1 MAKAIER
8 SSFMKSIWKSK
19 RFLIGFT
26 YLFILVSASFIYSW
40 FFKDN
45 IQKPPQLLY
54 NDNNELLGKA
64 PFPPSLIPPF
74 GSDRFGESVF
84 LQIIEGA
91 KFTILLAVA
100 ISFFRI
106 LFGTCIGILLSL
118 YVPKFKRFFQ
128 ACSEVFYYIPTL
140 FIAFILITPVN
151 IVIISNADRLDPN
164 ISFAFYQVLV
174 LIFVALPTLS
184 LYISSEV
191 DEFMKQD
198 YILSSQLLGASR
210 FHIIKK
216 HLRVLLLDRLF
227 VLFMEHI
234 VQTLILVIHLALLD
248 IVIGGIQMRE
258 LYDGVLK
265 PVSLSND
272 WAGLIGLNRN
282 EMNLSWW
289 IIFYTLASF
298 FITILFIKLMT
309 IGIQDALKARDSQ
322 VVAIQTVPNQKK
334 FVKHQDSFS
343 FANKVNL

>member
-1 MAKAIER
+1 MTITNYLER
-8 SSFMKSIWKSK
+8 
-19 RFLIGFT
+19 
-26 YLFILVSASFIYSW
+26 
-40 FFKDN
+40 
-45 IQKPPQLLY
+45 
-54 NDNNELLGKA
+54 

-118 YVPKFKRFFQ
+118 YAPKFKRFFQ

-248 IVIGGIQMRE
+248 IIIGGIQMRE

-272 WAGLIGLNRN
+272 WAGLIGLNRY
-282 EMNLSWW
+282 EMNISWW
-289 IIFYTLASF
+289 IILYTLVSF

-322 VVAIQTVPNQKK
+322 VVAIQTVPNHKK
-334 FVKHQDSFS
+334 FVKSKDSFS
-343 FANKVNL
+343 FVDKVNL

>member
-1 MAKAIER
+1 MAKTIER

-45 IQKPPQLLY
+45 IPKPPQLLY

-118 YVPKFKRFFQ
+118 YAPKFKRFFQ
-128 ACSEVFYYIPTL
+128 SCSEVFYYIPTL

-151 IVIISNADRLDPN
+151 IVIVSNADRLDPN

-191 DEFMKQD
+191 EEFMKQD

-234 VQTLILVIHLALLD
+234 VQALILVIHLALLD

-272 WAGLIGLNRN
+272 WAGLIGLNRY
-282 EMNLSWW
+282 EMNISWW
-289 IIFYTLASF
+289 IILYTLVSF

-322 VVAIQTVPNQKK
+322 VVAIQTVPNHKK
-334 FVKHQDSFS
+334 FVKSKDSFS
-343 FANKVNL
+343 FVDKVNL

>member
-1 MAKAIER
+1 
-8 SSFMKSIWKSK
+8 MKSIWKSK

-45 IQKPPQLLY
+45 IPKPPQLLY

-272 WAGLIGLNRN
+272 WAGLIGLNRY
-282 EMNLSWW
+282 EMNISWW
-289 IIFYTLASF
+289 IILYTLVSF

-322 VVAIQTVPNQKK
+322 VVAIQTVPNHKNLLK
-334 FVKHQDSFS
+334 VKILFR
-343 FANKVNL
+343 L

>member
-1 MAKAIER
+1 
-8 SSFMKSIWKSK
+8 MKSIWKSK

-64 PFPPSLIPPF
+64 PFSPSLMPPF

-84 LQIIEGA
+84 LQIVEGA

-118 YVPKFKRFFQ
+118 YAPRFKRFFQ

-191 DEFMKQD
+191 DEFMKRD

-272 WAGLIGLNRN
+272 WAGLIGLNRY
-282 EMNLSWW
+282 EMNISWW
-289 IIFYTLASF
+289 IILYTLVSF

-322 VVAIQTVPNQKK
+322 VVAIQTVPNHKK
-334 FVKHQDSFS
+334 FVKSKDSFS
-343 FANKVNL
+343 FVDKVNL

>member
-1 MAKAIER
+1 
-8 SSFMKSIWKSK
+8 MKSIWKSK

-45 IQKPPQLLY
+45 ILKPPQLLY

-64 PFPPSLIPPF
+64 PFPPSLMPPF

-118 YVPKFKRFFQ
+118 YAPKFKRFFQ

-140 FIAFILITPVN
+140 FIAFILITPFN
-151 IVIISNADRLDPN
+151 IVIISNADRLEPN
-164 ISFAFYQVLV
+164 IPFSFYQVLV

-227 VLFMEHI
+227 VVFMEHI

-272 WAGLIGLNRN
+272 WAGLIGLNRY

-289 IIFYTLASF
+289 IIFYTLVSF

-322 VVAIQTVPNQKK
+322 VVALQTVPNHKK
-334 FVKHQDSFS
+334 FVKHKDSFS

>member
-1 MAKAIER
+1 
-8 SSFMKSIWKSK
+8 MKSIWKSK

-45 IQKPPQLLY
+45 IPKPPQLLY

-74 GSDRFGESVF
+74 GSDRFGEPVF

-91 KFTILLAVA
+91 KFTILLAVV

-118 YVPKFKRFFQ
+118 YASKFKRFFQ

-151 IVIISNADRLDPN
+151 IVIVSNADRLDPN
-164 ISFAFYQVLV
+164 ISFSFYQVLV

-234 VQTLILVIHLALLD
+234 VQALILVIHLALLD
-248 IVIGGIQMRE
+248 IIIGGIQMRE
-258 LYDGVLK
+258 LYDGALK

-272 WAGLIGLNRN
+272 WAGLIGLNRY

-289 IIFYTLASF
+289 IIFYSLASF

-309 IGIQDALKARDSQ
+309 IGIQDALKARDTQ
-322 VVAIQTVPNQKK
+322 VVAIQTVPNHKK
-334 FVKHQDSFS
+334 FVRNKDSFS
-343 FANKVNL
+343 FVDKVKL

>member
-1 MAKAIER
+1 
-8 SSFMKSIWKSK
+8 
-19 RFLIGFT
+19 
-26 YLFILVSASFIYSW
+26 
-40 FFKDN
+40 
-45 IQKPPQLLY
+45 
-54 NDNNELLGKA
+54 KA
-64 PFPPSLIPPF
+64 PFPPSLIPTL
-74 GSDRFGESVF
+74 GSDRFGESVV
-84 LQIIEGA
+84 LQIVEGA

-106 LFGTCIGILLSL
+106 LCGTCIGILLSL
-118 YVPKFKRFFQ
+118 YAPKLKRFFQ
-128 ACSEVFYYIPTL
+128 ACSEVCYYIPTL

-151 IVIISNADRLDPN
+151 IVITSNADGLDPN
-164 ISFAFYQVLV
+164 ISFTFYQVLV

-191 DEFMKQD
+191 DEFMKRD

-234 VQTLILVIHLALLD
+234 VQTLILVIHLALLN

-258 LYDGVLK
+258 LYDGVLR
-265 PVSLSND
+265 PVSISND

-322 VVAIQTVPNQKK
+322 VVATQNVPDHKK
-334 FVKHQDSFS
+334 FVKNKDSFS
-343 FANKVNL
+343 FANKVNF

>member
-1 MAKAIER
+1 
-8 SSFMKSIWKSK
+8 MKSIWKSK

-26 YLFILVSASFIYSW
+26 YLFILISASFIYSW

-45 IQKPPQLLY
+45 IPKPPQLLY

-64 PFPPSLIPPF
+64 PFPPSLMPPF
-74 GSDRFGESVF
+74 GTDRFGESVF
-84 LQIIEGA
+84 LQIVEGA
-91 KFTILLAVA
+91 KFTILFAVA
-100 ISFFRI
+100 ISFLRI
-106 LFGTCIGILLSL
+106 LCGTCIGIFLSL
-118 YVPKFKRFFQ
+118 YAPKFKRFFQ
-128 ACSEVFYYIPTL
+128 SCSEVFYYIPTL

-164 ISFAFYQVLV
+164 ISFMFYQVLV

-191 DEFMKQD
+191 DEFMKRD
-198 YILSSQLLGASR
+198 YISSSQLMGASR

-216 HLRVLLLDRLF
+216 HLRVLLLDRIF

-234 VQTLILVIHLALLD
+234 VQTLILIIHLALLD
-248 IVIGGIQMRE
+248 IVIGGVQMRE
-258 LYDGVLK
+258 MNQGEYK

-272 WAGLIGLNRN
+272 WAGLIGLNRY

-289 IIFYTLASF
+289 IIFYTLVSF

-322 VVAIQTVPNQKK
+322 VVAIQSVPDHKK
-334 FVKHQDSFS
+334 FVKHKDSFS
-343 FANKVNL
+343 FANKLNL

>member
-1 MAKAIER
+1 
-8 SSFMKSIWKSK
+8 MKSIWKSK

-45 IQKPPQLLY
+45 IPKAPQLLY

-118 YVPKFKRFFQ
+118 YAPKFKRFFQ

-151 IVIISNADRLDPN
+151 IVIVSNADRLDPN

-309 IGIQDALKARDSQ
+309 IGIQDALKARDLQ
-322 VVAIQTVPNQKK
+322 TVAIQSVPDQKK

-343 FANKVNL
+343 FANKLNL